1 MIEILSKASDGLQN
15 VYAPFPIKFHIGFC
29 IVATII
35 YVLQFSR
42 VKSKHYLLMALAV
55 DVTLVTQFWTD
66 SVAIT
71 GLFVLEV
78 ILLVSAGILSYKF
91 NKAKKLKT
99 VDGKAGEVQ

>member
-1 MIEILSKASDGLQN
+1 MVNLLAQTAEGLQN

-29 IVATII
+29 IVATIV
-35 YVLQFSR
+35 YLMQFSR

-66 SVAIT
+66 SIVIMC
-71 GLFVLEV
+71 LFVLEV
-78 ILLVSAGILSYKF
+78 VLLTAAAVLSHKF

-99 VDGKAGEVQ
+99 QKDSQESE